1 MARRAQ
7 PLRLGILPG
16 ILALAFVLALGL
28 GSFAAV
34 VLRAEGPTRFSAADW
49 AALKFTLLQAFLS
62 ATLCI
67 ALGIPI
73 ARALARRQ
81 FLGRRFLIVALG
93 APFIL
98 PVIVAVMGLL
108 ATFGRSGVVNQAL
121 GWLGMPPVQIY
132 GLQGVLL
139 AHVFLNLPL
148 AVRLILNGWAA
159 IPAERF
165 RLAASLDFA
174 PRDIWRLVE
183 KPMLRSVLP
192 GTALAIFLICLA
204 SFTVALT
211 MGGGPKATTLELA
224 IYQSF
229 RMEFDLAHAAT
240 LASVQMVLS
249 LVAAGTS
256 LAVVTPAG
264 FGTGSDRGVERWD
277 GALCVTRLLDSL
289 WLGVMS
295 LFLAVPILLIV
306 LNGLPGLLDL
316 PASIWPAAAR
326 SVSVALGSTVL
337 AMSLSLAIG
346 IWITSIR
353 RQSGRIVDALAM
365 LTLTASP
372 LVLGTGLFLILRP
385 TIDPVRWALLI
396 TVVVNAAMAL
406 PFALRA
412 ILPGLHD
419 IRENYARLAES
430 LDLRGI
436 AWVRYLILPR
446 LCRPLWFAA
455 GLSAAL
461 SMGDLGV
468 ITLFAD
474 PERATLPMEIYG
486 LMGAYKMDIAA
497 GAALVLVTLSFGL
510 FWMLDRR
517 GHRDADT

>member
-1 MARRAQ
+1 MAHSAQ
-7 PLRLGILPG
+7 PLKLGSLPG
-16 ILALAFVLALGL
+16 ILALACVLALGL

-34 VLRAEGPTRFSAADW
+34 VVRAEGPGRFSAADW
-49 AALKFTLLQAFLS
+49 AALRFTLLQAFLS
-62 ATLCI
+62 ALLSVSL
-67 ALGIPI
+67 AIPV

-81 FLGRRFLIVALG
+81 FPGRSFLIIALG

-108 ATFGRSGVVNQAL
+108 ATFGRSGIVNLAL
-121 GWLGMPPVQIY
+121 EGLGLPDIQIY
-132 GLQGVLL
+132 GLQGVLV

-192 GTALAIFLICLA
+192 GAALAVFLICLT

-211 MGGGPKATTLELA
+211 MGGGPRATTLELA

-240 LASVQMVLS
+240 LASVQMALS
-249 LVAAGTS
+249 LIASGAS
-256 LAVVTPAG
+256 LAVATPTAFGAG
-264 FGTGSDRGVERWD
+264 TDRSIVRWD
-277 GALCVTRLLDSL
+277 SNHGLPRLTDAL
-289 WLGVMS
+289 WLGAMS
-295 LFLAVPILLIV
+295 LFLALPILLIV
-306 LNGLPGLLDL
+306 MDGLTGLPGL
-316 PASIWPAAAR
+316 PVSIWPAAAR
-326 SVSVALGSTVL
+326 SVAVALGSTAL
-337 AMSLSLAIG
+337 ATALALAIG
-346 IWITSIR
+346 IWITSLGPR
-353 RQSGRIVDALAM
+353 PGRIVDGLAM

-385 TIDPVRWALLI
+385 AMDPVRWALLV
-396 TVVVNAAMAL
+396 TLVVNAAMAL
-406 PFALRA
+406 PFALRI
-412 ILPGLHD
+412 ILPGLAD
-419 IRENYARLAES
+419 IRTNHARLAES
-430 LDLRGI
+430 LDLRGTS
-436 AWVRYLILPR
+436 WLRYLVFPR
-446 LCRPLWFAA
+446 LRRPLCFAA

-474 PERATLPMEIYG
+474 PAKATLPMEIYS
-486 LMGAYKMDIAA
+486 LMGAYKMDLAA
-497 GAALVLVTLSFGL
+497 AAALVLVALSFSL
-510 FWMLDRR
+510 FWLLDRM
-517 GHRDADT
+517 GHRDVDA

>member
-1 MARRAQ
+1 M
-7 PLRLGILPG
+7 PG

-28 GSFAAV
+28 GSFSAV
-34 VLRAEGPTRFSAADW
+34 LLRAEGPGRFSTADW
-49 AALKFTLLQAFLS
+49 AALRFTLLQAFLS
-62 ATLCI
+62 AALSITL
-67 ALGIPI
+67 AIPI

-81 FLGRRFLIVALG
+81 FPGRRFLIVALG

-108 ATFGRSGVVNQAL
+108 GTFGRSGVVNLAL
-121 GWLGMPPVQIY
+121 AAFGLPPMQIY

-148 AVRLILNGWAA
+148 AVRLILNGWTA

-165 RLAASLDFA
+165 RLAASLDLA

-183 KPMLRSVLP
+183 RPMLRSVLP
-192 GTALAIFLICLA
+192 GAALAIFLICLT

-240 LASVQMVLS
+240 LASAQMVLS
-249 LVAAGTS
+249 LIAAGTS
-256 LAVVTPAG
+256 LAIVTPTA
-264 FGTGSDRGVERWD
+264 FGTGNDRAVERWD
-277 GALCVTRLLDSL
+277 AAQRSARLLDAL
-289 WLGVMS
+289 WLGAMS
-295 LFLAVPILLIV
+295 LFLAVPILLII
-306 LNGLPGLLDL
+306 LDGLPGLAHL

-326 SVSVALGSTVL
+326 SVIVALGSTAL
-337 AMSLSLAIG
+337 AISLALAIG
-346 IWITSIR
+346 IWITSVSSR
-353 RQSGRIVDALAM
+353 SGRIVDGLAM

-385 TIDPVRWALLI
+385 AIDPVRWALLI
-396 TVVVNAAMAL
+396 TLVVNAAMAL
-406 PFALRA
+406 PFALRS

-419 IRENYARLAES
+419 IRANYSRLAES
-430 LDLRGI
+430 LDQRGF
-436 AWVRYLILPR
+436 ARLRYLVLPR
-446 LCRPLWFAA
+446 LRRPLWFAA
-455 GLSAAL
+455 GLCAAL

-474 PERATLPMEIYG
+474 PARATLPMEIYS

-497 GAALVLVTLSFGL
+497 AAALVLVSLSFGL
-510 FWMLDRR
+510 FWLLDHR
-517 GHRDADT
+517 GHRDADA